1 MASSLRSPLLSSRS
15 PIADVDAVNP
25 LRGDAVRQN
34 HPTERVA
41 GLKDVLLRKN
51 VLIIITLIVY
61 AGAYCIA
68 YYLYQQQDE
77 AIRLGQNPKQA
88 TYQIA
93 GGSAGL
99 LSCLLV
105 MLSYLRNKRLQRHP
119 NNLIFWR
126 TLADA
131 LNATLFLI
139 GGAVGTLSTDN
150 TACKPYSVL
159 RELFFLSSEGWFFA
173 MCLDLWHSSVNP
185 FFSFKNMMRWYHVMA
200 WTMGAI
206 FAIMLWLT
214 GGYGWTMFGTTT
226 SSQSF
231 CWVKNMGQSLDL
243 NNFKTVFI
251 YLPVALIYIVI
262 VILLVASFLRLRH
275 GRLPHTFRTRLHVL
289 VLHSMNVMAYG
300 AHWVAC
306 TLLYWSLHW
315 TPGRCTN
322 EVCGATFIYVL
333 TSKGVMNLVVW
344 VLTNE
349 PELMFGPSPLE
360 KLPGDSD
367 EVFEEQDDSYKPQV
381 NQALQAEVMHYL
393 TEGIMTSTRILGED
407 PRRIAEREMDL
418 NKNDLPPIGWT
429 DILDEIYCISFG
441 WNRRICMHQPEARRA
456 NQQPAASPVQV
467 TPSSSGAL
475 LRAESAE
482 RREAP
487 AAAFTLEAP
496 AKGSE
501 PEKAVDQGRGGLGP
515 EHEDVGFSTPTPS
528 ENGEAAELQ
537 TEGGAEIADRDAEV
551 EARGENSATC
561 AAACGGGHVAA
572 DVKGQR
578 APDMLHSPEA
588 SSQAGGNQKVKFISY
603 QEEEFQSV
611 RHHCGITEEG
621 SRHAFRG
628 YNMRPGLSTYI

>member
-1 MASSLRSPLLSSRS
+1 
-15 PIADVDAVNP
+15 
-25 LRGDAVRQN
+25 
-34 HPTERVA
+34 
-41 GLKDVLLRKN
+41 
-51 VLIIITLIVY
+51 
-61 AGAYCIA
+61 
-68 YYLYQQQDE
+68 
-77 AIRLGQNPKQA
+77 
-88 TYQIA
+88 
-93 GGSAGL
+93 
-99 LSCLLV
+99 
-105 MLSYLRNKRLQRHP
+105 
-119 NNLIFWR
+119 
-126 TLADA
+126 
-131 LNATLFLI
+131 
-139 GGAVGTLSTDN
+139 
-150 TACKPYSVL
+150 
-159 RELFFLSSEGWFFA
+159 
-173 MCLDLWHSSVNP
+173 
-185 FFSFKNMMRWYHVMA
+185 
-200 WTMGAI
+200 
-206 FAIMLWLT
+206 
-214 GGYGWTMFGTTT
+214 
-226 SSQSF
+226 
-231 CWVKNMGQSLDL
+231 MGQSLDL

-322 EVCGATFIYVL
+322 E
-333 TSKGVMNLVVW
+333 GVMNLVVW

-429 DILDEIYCISFG
+429 DILDE
-441 WNRRICMHQPEARRA
+441 PEARRA

-537 TEGGAEIADRDAEV
+537 TEGGAEIADRDAE
-551 EARGENSATC
+551 
-561 AAACGGGHVAA
+561 
-572 DVKGQR
+572 
-578 APDMLHSPEA
+578 
-588 SSQAGGNQKVKFISY
+588 
-603 QEEEFQSV
+603 EEEFQSV
-611 RHHCGITEEG
+611 RHHCGITEE
-621 SRHAFRG
+621 
-628 YNMRPGLSTYI
+628 